1 MKRITCLILLL
12 LPFAGLAWEGEDL
25 TEKYFTGSDPILTR
39 QEKEALRIGNKWR
52 AASASGVKPV
62 AGTDGTVQFVFGDTQ
77 PSIVCAPLQ
86 VCDIEL
92 QSGEVISNFHVGDMV
107 RWRIEPARS
116 GSGEGEIEHI
126 IIKPLDV
133 GLRTSMIITTN
144 RRTYY
149 IGLVSHRTDYMP
161 RVSFQYPDDTAHKW
175 KGFQKENESRLF
187 DKTETEAPGSL
198 LLKNLSFEYT
208 IDGDASF
215 RPDRVFNDGNKTFL
229 EMPKNLH
236 QGEAPT
242 LLVIRGEDGILPWG
256 KKAEEVIVNYRVQGN
271 RYVVDSI
278 PDQLIL
284 IAGAGDFQSKVVITK
299 GAAP

>member
-1 MKRITCLILLL
+1 MKQMTYLILLL
-12 LPFAGLAWEGEDL
+12 LPFAGLAGAGEDL
-25 TEKYFTGSDPILTR
+25 TEKYFTGTDPVLTR
-39 QEKEALRIGNKWR
+39 QEKEALRIGNQWR

-62 AGTDGTVQFVFGDTQ
+62 AGTAGTVQFVFGDTQ
-77 PSIVCAPLQ
+77 PSLVCAPLQ

-92 QSGEVISNFHVGDMV
+92 QSGEVISNFNVGDLV

-149 IGLVSHRTDYMP
+149 IALVSHRTEYMP
-161 RVSFQYPDDTAHKW
+161 RVSFQYPDDTAQKW
-175 KGFQKENESRLF
+175 QGFQKENEVRLF
-187 DKTETEAPGSL
+187 DKREAEAPSNA